1 MTNDEFKCW
10 INGYLALSTEDF
22 VTMQQLTII
31 KNHINLVKS
40 IDGSLDLY
48 VENFLAMVEENI
60 KTRTVLNFSDLK
72 ETWSNSPSLPSHD
85 LQLKPQEA

>member
-22 VTMQQLTII
+22 ISMKQLAII

-40 IDGSLDLY
+40 VEGVLDLN
-48 VENFLAMVEENI
+48 VEHFLAAIEENI
-60 KTRTVLNFSDLK
+60 KTEALINFSDFK
-72 ETWSNSPSLPSHD
+72 KTWSNRLTLPSSINN
-85 LQLKPQEA
+85 